1 MGCCD
6 DIKQEVTKT
15 DRRTVLKG
23 MLGAI
28 VGFSLGQQRFSLAQ
42 DNTQRI
48 RLAFCSQLLCV
59 VPYEFTR
66 ARGFFEEE
74 GLDVELIYSRGG
86 SAAMQALVGGAV
98 DYAATSF
105 DVALSAFASGA
116 EIRRFATTGRLPL
129 FALATAPENAEN
141 ITQVADLSGTT
152 VGVSALGNADHA
164 LMLYLLAQA
173 GVDADTV
180 RFATLGPNLYDA
192 LRVGQIDAGMVQEPA
207 LTLLREDGGA
217 VLVNAMNIED
227 AQRYLGGAYEFMGVA
242 VREDEREARLA
253 EMQRL
258 GRALQ
263 RGLQAVKTA
272 SPGELID
279 ALPPEIIAGGD
290 RAQLETIIDQYRTS
304 LYPDAVTIDIEA
316 CRRVQEANLT
326 AGILE
331 EPVDLETLL
340 ARDVIGS

>member
-1 MGCCD
+1 
-6 DIKQEVTKT
+6 
-15 DRRTVLKG
+15 
-23 MLGAI
+23 
-28 VGFSLGQQRFSLAQ
+28 
-42 DNTQRI
+42 
-48 RLAFCSQLLCV
+48 
-59 VPYEFTR
+59 
-66 ARGFFEEE
+66 
-74 GLDVELIYSRGG
+74 
-86 SAAMQALVGGAV
+86 MQALVGGAV

-129 FALATAPENAEN
+129 FALATSPENAET
-141 ITQVADLSGTT
+141 ITDIADLSNTT

-173 GVDADTV
+173 GVNANTV

-217 VLVNAMNIED
+217 VLVNAMSIED

-242 VREDEREARLA
+242 VREEEIDERLD

-304 LYPDAVTIDIEA
+304 LYPDAVTIDLEA

-331 EPVDLETLL
+331 MPVDLETLL
-340 ARDVIGS
+340 AQGVMGS